1 MKKQKSKLVL
11 SLIAAL
17 PGVAFLILLT
27 GCQTTPPWNLELK
40 AKTAAPVR
48 VDVVGI
54 NVIDLPHWQ
63 AVTVDAY
70 WTNGAMAMRKNADRL
85 TFQLVSDKFDVEEA
99 TVPHGKEGLSGVG
112 HDTLTVTRTNAVW
125 NKWKTRNAGY
135 LVVIGDFPGSSPGTP
150 DLRKL
155 IVPLTSKHWDA
166 ERGTLQIE
174 IQESQVYVVT
184 RPSAKAPKIAA
195 KLGL

>member
-54 NVIDLPHWQ
+54 NVIDLPDWK
-63 AVTVDAY
+63 AVAVDDY
-70 WTNGAMAMRKNADRL
+70 WTNGAMALRKHADRL
-85 TFQLVSDKFDVEEA
+85 TFQLVSDKFNVEEA
-99 TVPHGKEGLSGVG
+99 KVLPGEEGLSGVVT
-112 HDTLTVTRTNAVW
+112 DTLTVTRTNAVW
-125 NKWKTRNAGY
+125 NEWMKRNAVY
-135 LVVIGDFPGSSPGTP
+135 LVVIGDFPGSSLGTP
-150 DLRKL
+150 DLRKR
-155 IVPLTSKHWDA
+155 I
-166 ERGTLQIE
+166 
-174 IQESQVYVVT
+174 
-184 RPSAKAPKIAA
+184 
-195 KLGL
+195 